1 MTKTSLVKGTAVL
14 AAAGLFVK
22 FLGAFF
28 RIPLA
33 NMIGAAGMASYAPA
47 YSLYNFLLVF
57 STAGIPVAV
66 SKMVSE
72 RQADGRYREAAQVFH
87 LSRMLM
93 FMTGITGFGIV
104 FLYAEEIAGLFH
116 VPGASLSMR
125 AMAPALFLVPLV
137 ASYRGYFQGMNNMI
151 PTAVSQIT
159 ELLEQMD
166 EKYKSV
172 IKMHLILQFSLK
184 EIADMKGM
192 EYSTVRSLY
201 SRGIRKLRNSCLS
214 LEEGGSDE

>member
-1 MTKTSLVKGTAVL
+1 MY
-14 AAAGLFVK
+14 
-22 FLGAFF
+22 
-28 RIPLA
+28 RILW
-33 NMIGAAGMASYAPA
+33 S
-47 YSLYNFLLVF
+47 
-57 STAGIPVAV
+57 
-66 SKMVSE
+66 
-72 RQADGRYREAAQVFH
+72 
-87 LSRMLM
+87 M
-93 FMTGITGFGIV
+93 FGDPDIV
-104 FLYAEEIAGLFH
+104 EEITQGVLEHAWKGLDTLKDQNKSWEPACEYIGEDDLLCYEQDILDSI
-116 VPGASLSMR
+116 VKKETGA
-125 AMAPALFLVPLV
+125 
-137 ASYRGYFQGMNNMI
+137 
-151 PTAVSQIT
+151 QIT

>member
-1 MTKTSLVKGTAVL
+1 MMNQSMNNEEKRQFYMDHIYSHRKDMY
-14 AAAGLFVK
+14 
-22 FLGAFF
+22 
-28 RIPLA
+28 RILW
-33 NMIGAAGMASYAPA
+33 S
-47 YSLYNFLLVF
+47 
-57 STAGIPVAV
+57 
-66 SKMVSE
+66 
-72 RQADGRYREAAQVFH
+72 
-87 LSRMLM
+87 M
-93 FMTGITGFGIV
+93 FGDPDIV
-104 FLYAEEIAGLFH
+104 EEIAQGVLEHAWKGLDTLKDQNKSWAWLKGILRNESRTH
-116 VPGASLSMR
+116 IRKKEESPAMEIWESACEYIGEDDLLYYEQDILDSIVKKETGA
-125 AMAPALFLVPLV
+125 
-137 ASYRGYFQGMNNMI
+137 
-151 PTAVSQIT
+151 QIT